1 MAFRIELTP
10 EARDHLDDLTA
21 RQRTRL
27 LDSVARQLAHEPDLR
42 TRNRAPL
49 RPNPLAQFRLR
60 VGDLRAY
67 YDVALAE
74 RLVLIKAIG
83 IKRRDRV
90 VVGGVEIR
98 L

>member
-1 MAFRIELTP
+1 MVFRIELTP

-27 LDSVARQLAHEPDLR
+27 LDAVARQLAHEPERR

-49 RPNPLAQFRLR
+49 RPNTLAQFRLR

-67 YDVALAE
+67 YDVTVDE

-90 VVGGVEIR
+90 FIGGVEIE